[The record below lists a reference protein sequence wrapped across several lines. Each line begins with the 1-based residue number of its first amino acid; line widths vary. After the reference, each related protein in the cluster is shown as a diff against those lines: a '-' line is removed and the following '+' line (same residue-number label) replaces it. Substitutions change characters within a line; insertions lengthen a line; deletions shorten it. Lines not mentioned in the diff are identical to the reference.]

1 MEIFDLREFDD
12 HELVV
17 FGHDAPSGLRA
28 IIAVHS
34 TALGPAA
41 GGCRMWPYAT
51 TAEAV
56 ADVLR
61 LSRGMSYKN
70 ALAGVPLGGGKSV
83 IIAESRKAKTPELL
97 EAFGRLVDSLGGRY
111 ITAEDVGTTIADM
124 AHVARATRYVA
135 GLGAE
140 PGQAGG
146 DPGPK
151 TALGVYLGI
160 KAAAQFQLG
169 KSQLKGMTVAVQG
182 VGGVGY
188 HLCRLL
194 AADGVELSVADV
206 RPAAVQRVRE
216 EFRAR
221 AVAVEEVLALQV
233 DVLAPCALGAVLNS
247 QSIPRLRAR
256 IIAGAAN
263 NQLAQGQD
271 GTALQ
276 AAGIL
281 YAPDYVI
288 NAGGIISVAREYAG
302 GATEAQV
309 IADIQAIPAR
319 LTEIFERARRENRP
333 TNAVADEMARAKLGR
348 HPHKPHRLVA

>member
-1 MEIFDLREFDD
+1 MEIFDMREFDG

-34 TALGPAA
+34 SVLGPAA

-51 TAEAV
+51 TAAAV

-70 ALAGVPLGGGKSV
+70 ALAGLPFGGGKAV
-83 IIAESRKAKTPELL
+83 IIGDSRKAKTPELL
-97 EAFGRLVDSLGGRY
+97 EAFGRLVDSLDGRY
-111 ITAEDVGTTIADM
+111 ITAEDVGTTLADM
-124 AHVARATRYVA
+124 ASVARATRYVA
-135 GLGAE
+135 GLGAA
-140 PGQAGG
+140 PGAAGG

-160 KAAAQFQLG
+160 RAAVRFRLG
-169 KSQLKGMTVAVQG
+169 RADLSGVTVAVQG

-188 HLCRLL
+188 HLCGLL
-194 AADGVELSVADV
+194 AAEGARLCVADV
-206 RPAAVQRVRE
+206 RPAAVQRVCE
-216 EFRAR
+216 EFQAR
-221 AVAVEEVLALQV
+221 AVSVDEVLALEA
-233 DVLAPCALGAVLNS
+233 DVLAPCALGAVLNAH
-247 QSIPRLRAR
+247 SIPRLRAR
-256 IIAGAAN
+256 IVAGAAN

-271 GTALQ
+271 GTALRS
-276 AAGIL
+276 AGIL

-288 NAGGIISVAREYAG
+288 NAGGIISVAREYQG

-309 IADIQAIPAR
+309 IADIQGIPLR
-319 LTEIFERARRENRP
+319 LTEIFERAQRENRT
-333 TNAVADEMARAKLGR
+333 TNAIADQMARERLAGQ
-348 HPHKPHRLVA
+348 PHKLMA